1 MPLPAELSTR
11 HVHGYLLPGPLP
23 SLVDAGIQSP
33 DALSALEV
41 GLAEAGLGLADLE
54 RLVITHAH
62 IDHVGLACEIQAA
75 SGCQIL
81 AHPAALP
88 ALTDFDAVWRQRL
101 DLHLR
106 AAQAGGFPPPVI
118 QAFAAEFEARR
129 RFGPQRPLPESA
141 LRALPDRA
149 RIRLGD
155 ATWSVAWLPGH
166 TPDHLGLVHV
176 SSGSAIGGDLLL
188 RGAGTIPFLEG
199 RDGAG
204 RRPATLADLIGS
216 WRRLGRMR
224 LAILWPGHGGP
235 IRAHRVL
242 VARRLAELRGRLSET
257 QSALVEG
264 ARSLWEI
271 SCAIGPEPPGPERLQ
286 ARLGETVAL
295 LDWLVERGRAR
306 RRLVDGRLIYEPE
319 SSVPSTRRRPAAS

>member
-1 MPLPAELSTR
+1 MPLPAELSAG

-23 SLVDAGIQSP
+23 SLVDAGIHSP
-33 DALSALEV
+33 EARSALAA
-41 GLAEAGLGLADLE
+41 GLDEAGLALAQVK

-62 IDHVGLACEIQAA
+62 IDHVGLASEIQAA
-75 SGCQIL
+75 SGCQVL

-88 ALTDFDAVWRQRL
+88 ALTDFDRAWHERL
-101 DLHLR
+101 DLHRR
-106 AAQAGGFPPPVI
+106 AARAGDYPPEVI
-118 QAFAAEFEARR
+118 DAFSAGFEARR
-129 RFGPQRPLPESA
+129 RFGPQRPIPASA

-149 RIRLGD
+149 RIRLGS

-176 SSGSAIGGDLLL
+176 ASGSAIGGDLLL

-224 LAILWPGHGGP
+224 LAILWPGHGAP

-242 VARRLAELRGRLSET
+242 VARRLAEIRGRLSET
-257 QSALVEG
+257 QSALVDG

-271 SCAIGPEPPGPERLQ
+271 GCAIGPEPPGPERLQ

-319 SSVPSTRRRPAAS
+319 GPPPSARRRRAAS